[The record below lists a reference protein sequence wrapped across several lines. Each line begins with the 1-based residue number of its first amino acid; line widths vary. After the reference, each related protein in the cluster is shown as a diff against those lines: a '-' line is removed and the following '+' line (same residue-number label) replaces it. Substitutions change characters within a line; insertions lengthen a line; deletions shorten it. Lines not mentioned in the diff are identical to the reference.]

1 MFLRRQ
7 DVLDQFAKN
16 FRETEDGQVLFQ
28 PRRAKVGLPIS
39 WEEYDAVTAAF
50 ERRQLI
56 DMAITWVA
64 VLGGGSVGYY
74 QLLAHDSWAK
84 FFGAFA
90 VGLIFAFSNQLR
102 NQLGL
107 LMPLIKRRE
116 ALQEAMEEEQHQDN
130 PANS

>member
-7 DVLDQFAKN
+7 DLLDQFAKN
-16 FRETEDGQVLFQ
+16 FRETEDGQVLYQ
-28 PRRAKVGLPIS
+28 PRRAKVGLPIT
-39 WEEYDAVTAAF
+39 WEEYDAVTAAY
-50 ERRQLI
+50 ERRQII

-64 VLGGGSVGYY
+64 VIGGSSFGYY

-90 VGLIFAFSNQLR
+90 VGLAVAFLNQLR

-107 LMPLIKRRE
+107 LLSLNQRRSE
-116 ALQEAMEEEQHQDN
+116 LQKAMKEQDN
-130 PANS
+130 PAKS

>member
-16 FRETEDGQVLFQ
+16 FRETEGGEVLFQ
-28 PRRAKVGLPIS
+28 PPRAKVGLPIT

-64 VLGGGSVGYY
+64 IISGGAFGYY
-74 QLLAHDSWAK
+74 QLLAHDSWLR
-84 FFGAFA
+84 FFGGFA
-90 VGLIFAFSNQLR
+90 AGSIFAALNQLR

-107 LMPLIKRRE
+107 LLPLIERRE
-116 ALQEAMEEEQHQDN
+116 ALQKTIDERQ
-130 PANS
+130 